1 MSTDDFCS
9 TLQESFEPEIVETFH
24 LNVFAHLIT
33 DFYNAIED
41 EFPEPID
48 IIPSTSDYLVNDF
61 KNLLDEFDN
70 RYTSVHKNLKKIQ
83 ENDRKLNSVNIDS
96 RDFEDLQFFVN
107 PNDLSDEIEIDRV
120 IEQMELMLTQ
130 KECEH
135 ASISAAA
142 EEEAFLQEELVE
154 QIDTLESLLV
164 SGHVSLDEKQNKHLQ
179 MEYTEDLGILNQCSP
194 YITLQFNLQVVSP
207 VEDEN
212 STPLFRGLPE
222 KGIFDSII
230 MRDIKVTGYH
240 ESLVN
245 LCQSFASALF
255 PGAIVACFQLQSCV
269 DMTLTEDIRR
279 LGSLYALNWNP
290 RSRCLHLLTDHGGTA
305 KATIHIAPNGSVN
318 LVTVKKLPN
327 SDQYGSCDFIPP
339 MSWCLD
345 EWMME
350 INDFSHSDDF

>member
-1 MSTDDFCS
+1 MLSKTNSRNQVGSSTCIYF
-9 TLQESFEPEIVETFH
+9 V
-24 LNVFAHLIT
+24 V
-33 DFYNAIED
+33 
-41 EFPEPID
+41 D

-70 RYTSVHKNLKKIQ
+70 RYTSVHKK
-83 ENDRKLNSVNIDS
+83 NDRKLNSVNIDS

-230 MRDIKVTGYH
+230 MRDIKRPSDR
-240 ESLVN
+240 ESGSEKRSCSGTIAQLI
-245 LCQSFASALF
+245 ALF
-255 PGAIVACFQLQSCV
+255 PGAIVACSQLRSCV

-279 LGSLYALNWNP
+279 LCSLYALDWDP
-290 RSRCLHLLTDHGGTA
+290 SSRCFHLLTDHGGTT
-305 KATIHIAPNGSVN
+305 KATVHVAPNGSVN
-318 LVTVKKLPN
+318 LVTIRKLPN
-327 SDQYGSCDFIPP
+327 SDQYQSCNFIPP
-339 MSWCLD
+339 MSWSLD
-345 EWMME
+345 DG
-350 INDFSHSDDF
+350 NQ